1 MATTKDKKVKI
12 KKKLSPEELDKK
24 RKKEG
29 TAPKDKDTA
38 ARDIWKPKRGKM
50 DLTESEAPTVQR
62 VLQIAERISKGES
75 RMGLQKWMQENWDIG
90 DRQAR
95 AYYMAAIRY
104 LTPEDI
110 DEYKKGLIQVNL
122 DRLED
127 IVEKTMGGRNYKDA
141 IAAIKEINKMLGLD
155 SGKSVE
161 VVTDNNGTTAF
172 KISFGE

>member
-1 MATTKDKKVKI
+1 MATKKI
-12 KKKLSPEELDKK
+12 KKELTPEELAKK
-24 RKKEG
+24 KKKEG
-29 TAPKDKDTA
+29 TAPKNKDTA

-75 RMGLQKWMQENWDIG
+75 RMGLQRWMQDNWDIG

-127 IVEKTMGGRNYKDA
+127 IVEKTMEGHNYAMA
-141 IAAIKEINKMLGLD
+141 IQAIKELNKMLGI
-155 SGKSVE
+155 GQNKIE
-161 VVTDNNGTTAF
+161 VATDGEKTAF
-172 KISFGE
+172 RITFGE